1 MPGLART
8 TTAEVTMAEDRLRGA
23 LEALLVVV
31 DEPAAVELL
40 AELVD
45 APVYL
50 VLAELSSLAAAYTAE
65 GRGFELRETAAGWR
79 LYSRADYASV
89 VERYVLDGQQAR
101 LTQAALETL
110 TVIAYKQPVSR
121 SRVSSV
127 RGVNCDGVIRTL
139 TARGLI
145 ETTGSPGPAGA
156 QLYRTSPYFLERMG
170 LDSLDQLPDLA
181 PYLPDLGAI
190 DDEEGLLA

>member
-1 MPGLART
+1 MT
-8 TTAEVTMAEDRLRGA
+8 ENRLRGA

-31 DEPAAVELL
+31 DEPAAIELL

-45 APVYL
+45 APVHV
-50 VLAELSSLAAAYTAE
+50 VLTELSSLAADYTAD
-65 GRGFELRETAAGWR
+65 GRGFELRESAAGWR

-110 TVIAYKQPVSR
+110 AVIAYKQPVSR
-121 SRVSSV
+121 GRVSAV

-145 ETTGSPGPAGA
+145 ESSGVPGPAGA

-170 LDSLDQLPDLA
+170 LDSLDQLPDIA
-181 PYLPDLGAI
+181 PYLPDLGTF
-190 DDEEGLLA
+190 DEEEGLLA